1 MKKEI
6 KMKTIYIAVSILLV
20 LTACSK
26 NSDSDVIEVKKLKEE
41 SESLVSRHT
50 SDDDDKTDSDQIEQ
64 ETEPVSGDKS
74 VITPKEARG
83 YLGKELTVEG
93 YVADV
98 FRNDKVAYLNFD
110 KKYPNNTFSGVI
122 FASNFE
128 EFDDIYSYKNKTVKL
143 KGTVSEYKGKP
154 QIIIESESQLE
165 IVK

>member
-1 MKKEI
+1 
-6 KMKTIYIAVSILLV
+6 MKTLYFFISVLIAFSG
-20 LTACSK
+20 CSK
-26 NSDSDVIEVKKLKEE
+26 SSDSDVIEVKKLKEE

-50 SDDDDKTDSDQIEQ
+50 SDVDDDNTVSEQ
-64 ETEPVSGDKS
+64 EEKETESVSGDKS

-98 FRNDKVAYLNFD
+98 FKSDKVAYLNFD

-128 EFDDIYSYKNKTVKL
+128 EFENLYSYKNKTVKL

>member
-1 MKKEI
+1 
-6 KMKTIYIAVSILLV
+6 MKTIYIFISILLV
-20 LTACSK
+20 FTGCSK
-26 NSDSDVIEVKKLKEE
+26 SSDSDVIEVKKLKEE
-41 SESLVSRHT
+41 SESIVSKHI
-50 SDDDDKTDSDQIEQ
+50 SGDDDEEDN
-64 ETEPVSGDKS
+64 ETEEPISEESPGDKS

-98 FRNDKVAYLNFD
+98 FKSQKVAYLNFD

-122 FASNFE
+122 FESNFDE
-128 EFDDIYSYKNKTVKL
+128 IEDIYSYKNKTVKL